1 MKDIKKYTIGDINSY
16 TEKDDS
22 LFYIG
27 AFSTSYFTKL
37 LIEATPSKI
46 MINKST
52 LVELLKDTSYKLSEI
67 NNAIL
72 ALKLLKENNL
82 KDIINNLSK
91 IMGGFNHLD
100 GKYYIAGNAIDIEI
114 DDTFDGIVA
123 LDENGKIV
131 GVYRVLF

>member
-27 AFSTSYFTKL
+27 AFSTSHFTKL

-72 ALKLLKENNL
+72 TLKLLKANNL

-131 GVYRVLF
+131 GVYRVF

>member
-27 AFSTSYFTKL
+27 AFSTSHFTKL

-52 LVELLKDTSYKLSEI
+52 LVELLKETSYKLSEI
-67 NNAIL
+67 NNAVL
-72 ALKLLKENNL
+72 ALKLLKANNL

-131 GVYRVLF
+131 GVYRVF